1 MRKTIE
7 EAQELIDTVARNQHL
22 YLSSDPSMKEEVK
35 TATAELSPV
44 KQAAEF
50 NHQFDFLTKQLAE
63 FKDRL
68 QETRMANIHME
79 EQFKQT
85 KQQLSRQITEEC
97 QAVQLRSGKTL
108 NTPPQGNKKLRNE
121 QTTQNSPEDSKS
133 SGKNNSGTKTPENW
147 WKAGA
152 ERPDHAQDWCSM
164 PETRQDWR
172 STPEIGKDLA
182 LNAQNGQDLALNA
195 QNGHNYLRTL
205 EIKIPFAEALEQIP
219 SYAKFMKEI
228 LSHKKDWRETE
239 RVLLTEECSAVI
251 LKSFPEK
258 LKDPGSFLIPC
269 ILEGNC
275 TKTALCDL
283 GASIN
288 LIPASTIRKLGLTD
302 EVKPTRIC
310 LQLADGSTKYPSGV
324 IEDMIVRVGPFAF
337 PTNFVVLEME
347 EHKSVTLILG
357 RPFPATGRSL
367 IDVQQG
373 EITLRVNDDEFKLN
387 AVKAMQHPDTSTDC
401 MKVDL
406 IDSLVE
412 EINMAESLESELE
425 HIFKDVQP
433 DLEDSED
440 MKEPLKFLLE
450 EEKPPKPE
458 LKPLPPSLKYAFLG
472 EGDTFPV
479 IISSAL
485 NSQEEEALIQVLRTH
500 KTALGWSIGDLK
512 GISPAR
518 CTHKILLEDNA
529 KPVVQP
535 QRRLNPA
542 MKEVVQKEV
551 TKLLEA
557 GIIYPISDSPWVS
570 PFQVVPKKGGM
581 TVIHNE
587 KNELVPTRTVTGWR
601 MCIDYRRLNTATRKD
616 HFPLPFIDQMLER
629 LAGHDYYCFLDGYS
643 GYNQIAVDPQDQEKT
658 AFTCPSGVFAYR
670 RMPFGLCN
678 APATF
683 QRCMLS
689 IFSDMVE
696 KFLKV
701 FMDDFSVYG
710 DSFSS
715 CLDHLKL
722 VLKRCQETNLAFET
736 LKAKLVTAPVISA
749 PDWTLPFEL
758 MCDASDHAIGAVLGQ
773 RHDKL
778 LHVIYYASR
787 VLNDAQKNYT
797 TTEKE
802 LLAVVYAID
811 KFRSYLVGSKVIVYT
826 DHVALKYL
834 LTKQDSKPRLIRWVL
849 LQQEFDIEIRD
860 RKGTENQ
867 VADHLSRI
875 EPVEGTPLPSLGISE
890 TFPDEHLFAIQETP
904 WFADIAN
911 YKVARFIP
919 MEYNR
924 IQKKKL
930 ITDAKYY
937 LWDEP
942 YLFKRCTDGII
953 RHFGG
958 ERTATKVLQCGFY
971 WPTLYKDSR
980 EFVRNCDSC
989 QRDGNLPHGYAM
1001 PQQGILEIE
1010 LFDVWGID
1018 FMGPF
1023 PPSYS
1028 NTYILVAVDYV
1039 SKWVE
1044 AIATPTNDTKTVLKF
1059 LQKHIFSR
1067 FGVPRVLIS
1076 DGGTHFCNKQLYSA
1090 MVRYGIRHKVATPYH
1105 PQTNRQAEVSNRK
1118 LKRILERTVNTRR
1131 KDWARSLD
1139 DAMWAYRTA
1148 FKTPI
1153 GTSPYQL
1160 VYGKACHLPVELEH
1174 KAYWATRFLNFDA
1187 KLAREKRLLQ
1197 LNELEEK
1204 LSSRIF
1210 EPGQKV
1216 LLFNS
1221 RLRLFPGK
1229 LKSRWRGPYVITSVS
1244 PYGYVELQDIDSD
1257 KKFIVNGQR
1266 IKHYLEGNVEQE
1278 CSRLKLD

>member
-1 MRKTIE
+1 MSLDYSAGGSIHKRKTIE

-50 NHQFDFLTKQLAE
+50 NQQLDFLTKQLAE

-68 QETRMANIHME
+68 QEIRMANIHME

-97 QAVQLRSGKTL
+97 QAIQLRSGKTL
-108 NTPPQGNKKLRNE
+108 NTPPQGSKKLRNE
-121 QTTQNSPEDSKS
+121 QTTQNSLEDMRDQTNTNADNNPSKKAS
-133 SGKNNSGTKTPENW
+133 STTSVGNKPAATKVEEY
-147 WKAGA
+147 KAKIPYPQKLRK
-152 ERPDHAQDWCSM
+152 EEQDKQFA
-164 PETRQDWR
+164 RFVD
-172 STPEIGKDLA
+172 
-182 LNAQNGQDLALNA
+182 
-195 QNGHNYLRTL
+195 YLRTL

-269 ILEGNC
+269 ILEGQC

-288 LIPASTIRKLGLTD
+288 LIPASTIRKLGLTE

-337 PTNFVVLEME
+337 PTDFVVLEME
-347 EHKSVTLILG
+347 EHKSATLILG
-357 RPFPATGRSL
+357 RPFLATGRSL

-387 AVKAMQHPDTSTDC
+387 AVKAMQHPDTSKDC
-401 MKVDL
+401 MKVDF

-412 EINMAESLESELE
+412 EINMAEN
-425 HIFKDVQP
+425 VQP

-440 MKEPLKFLLE
+440 MKEPLKSLLE

-479 IISSAL
+479 IISSTL

-500 KTALGWSIGDLK
+500 KTALGWSIADLK

-518 CTHKILLEDNA
+518 CMHKILLEDNA

-570 PFQVVPKKGGM
+570 SVQVVPKKG
-581 TVIHNE
+581 
-587 KNELVPTRTVTGWR
+587 R
-601 MCIDYRRLNTATRKD
+601 
-616 HFPLPFIDQMLER
+616 
-629 LAGHDYYCFLDGYS
+629 HDS
-643 GYNQIAVDPQDQEKT
+643 YNQIAVDPQDQEKT

-670 RMPFGLCN
+670 RIPFGLCN
-678 APATF
+678 VPATF

-696 KFLKV
+696 KFLEV

-710 DSFSS
+710 DSFIS

-722 VLKRCQETNLAFET
+722 VLKRCQDTNLVLNWEKCHFMVTEGIVLGHKISNKGIEVDQAKIEVIEKLPPPANVKAIRSFLGHAGFYRRFIKDFSKIAKPLSNMLAADTPFVFDTECLQAFET

-758 MCDASDHAIGAVLGQ
+758 MCDASDHAISAVLGH

-778 LHVIYYASR
+778 LH
-787 VLNDAQKNYT
+787 KNYT

-826 DHVALKYL
+826 DHAALKYL

-849 LQQEFDIEIRD
+849 LLQEFDIEIRD

-875 EPVEGTPLPSLGISE
+875 EPVEGTPLPSLEISE

-904 WFADIAN
+904 WFADITN
-911 YKVARFIP
+911 YKAARFIP
-919 MEYNR
+919 KEYNR

-930 ITDAKYY
+930 ITDA
-937 LWDEP
+937 
-942 YLFKRCTDGII
+942 
-953 RHFGG
+953 
-958 ERTATKVLQCGFY
+958 
-971 WPTLYKDSR
+971 
-980 EFVRNCDSC
+980 NC
-989 QRDGNLPHGYAM
+989 QRAGNLPHGYAI

-1090 MVRYGIRHKVATPYH
+1090 MVRYRICHKVATPYH
-1105 PQTNRQAEVSNRK
+1105 PQINGKAEVSNRE
-1118 LKRILERTVNTRR
+1118 LKRILERTVSTRR

-1139 DAMWAYRTA
+1139 DALWAYRTA

-1187 KLAREKRLLQ
+1187 KLAGEKRLLQ
-1197 LNELEEK
+1197 LNELEEFRFTAFENAK
-1204 LSSRIF
+1204 LYK
-1210 EPGQKV
+1210 EK
-1216 LLFNS
+1216 
-1221 RLRLFPGK
+1221 
-1229 LKSRWRGPYVITSVS
+1229 
-1244 PYGYVELQDIDSD
+1244 
-1257 KKFIVNGQR
+1257 
-1266 IKHYLEGNVEQE
+1266 
-1278 CSRLKLD
+1278 